1 MRSLLLDEIGSYV
14 ESESI
19 LTTSE
24 VGDKFS
30 QDFVENI
37 STITAGITKFKILE
51 ETWNG
56 YPLNK
61 NLKIIPVSQSI

>member
-1 MRSLLLDEIGSYV
+1 
-14 ESESI
+14 
-19 LTTSE
+19 